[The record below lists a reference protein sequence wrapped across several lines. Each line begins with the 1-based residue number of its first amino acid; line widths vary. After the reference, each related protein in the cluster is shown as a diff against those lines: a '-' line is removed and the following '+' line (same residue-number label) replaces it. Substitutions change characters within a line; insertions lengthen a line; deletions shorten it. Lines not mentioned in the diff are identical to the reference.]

1 MWTCLLEFIFSQKI
15 PSARENRGVCG
26 ATSLPRS
33 RKDDVLLHTSSN
45 IRFARAHAA
54 SVARHVAIRLARRNS
69 FAVVASLRGTT
80 CWSQT
85 WVQVE
90 AHATRLVAQ
99 DMKASR
105 AAGGVVGLAAAAWAG
120 QVRRSSSEDE
130 AHEVEA
136 DARSDDDRQ
145 DTRFGKPT
153 VTSAMPQ
160 LHFEKRNKRPK
171 TENVRYKS

>member
-1 MWTCLLEFIFSQKI
+1 MWTCLVEVSSSHPL
-15 PSARENRGVCG
+15 PSAREHRGVCG
-26 ATSLPRS
+26 ATSLPRR
-33 RKDDVLLHTSSN
+33 RKAEWLLHTSSN
-45 IRFARAHAA
+45 LRFARALAA

-69 FAVVASLRGTT
+69 FGVVASLRDTR

-85 WVQVE
+85 CVEVE
-90 AHATRLVAQ
+90 AHATGLVAQ
-99 DMKASR
+99 DMKVSR

-120 QVRRSSSEDE
+120 QVRRRGGEDE

-145 DTRFGKPT
+145 DTRCGKPT
-153 VTSAMPQ
+153 VTSAMPP